1 VCSLFIGPRPF
12 VFIFL
17 PCLILY
23 FSNVV
28 NTHRLEDYLCYAAST
43 VEALGN
49 VMEGT
54 TALEPFTPI
63 KMFQKE
69 F

>member
-1 VCSLFIGPRPF
+1 MPVCFSFLIVSL
-12 VFIFL
+12 V
-17 PCLILY
+17 LY
-23 FSNVV
+23 V
-28 NTHRLEDYLCYAAST
+28 HIACRLEDYLCYAAST

-54 TALEPFTPI
+54 TALEPFNPI
-63 KMFQKE
+63 NMF